1 MSPDLDTLN
10 RAKIAARDEWERLD
24 AEARAIRATLTAAE
38 RRARAALRKF
48 EQARLIYVEAM
59 DRAEGGRA

>member
-1 MSPDLDTLN
+1 MSTDLETLN

-38 RRARAALRKF
+38 RRARAALREF
-48 EQARLIYVEAM
+48 ERARLAYVEAV
-59 DRAEGGRA
+59 EGQEGAR